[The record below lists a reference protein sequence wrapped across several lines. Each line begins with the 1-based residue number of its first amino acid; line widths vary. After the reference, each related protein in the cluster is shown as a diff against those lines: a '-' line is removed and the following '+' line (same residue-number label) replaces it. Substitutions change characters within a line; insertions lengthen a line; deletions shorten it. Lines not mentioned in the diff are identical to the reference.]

1 MASVRQTE
9 LIEQIRQVLRN
20 YVDYYQKES
29 SKIYAMRPPDRDSYV
44 FHLHVP
50 VMVEFE
56 VSGMMTHSV
65 KDSLEAQKLVDEIVK
80 IIDVQRSDLN
90 LAARKMAKG
99 NHPFPTVEPDTKM
112 EFSL

>member
-56 VSGMMTHSV
+56 VSGMLTHAI
-65 KDSLEAQKLVDEIVK
+65 KDSKEAQKLVDEIVRT
-80 IIDVQRSDLN
+80 IDKKKSDLD
-90 LAARKMAKG
+90 LASRQMAKS
-99 NHPFPTVEPDTKM
+99 NYPFPDSEPDTEM

>member
-1 MASVRQTE
+1 MANIPHTD
-9 LIEQIRQVLRN
+9 LIESIRQVLRQ

-29 SKIYAMRPPDRDSYV
+29 NKIYANRPVDRDSYV

-56 VSGMMTHSV
+56 ISGMMTRSI
-65 KDSLEAQKLVDEIVK
+65 KGPNEAQKLVDEVVR
-80 IIDVQRSDLN
+80 IIDTKKSDLD
-90 LAARKMAKG
+90 LASRQMAKG
-99 NHPFPTVEPDTKM
+99 NHPFPTVEPDTEM